1 MRTRL
6 KLPPADDRIDERRT
20 EYLYWWLLVAIFFEY
35 VRPGQWVPGIDA
47 LKLNSLI
54 PLSLFAITVFAK
66 GLRPFPQIFSDRSSR
81 WLTFFLFLVLLSVPT
96 AEVTEYSYNIFKGIL
111 GYYFVFLMIARIAIS
126 PRRIRGIFGVLI
138 VAHLFMITMTPQIV
152 LSTGQR
158 PYMRGGPFLGDGND
172 FSLSLC
178 LLIPMTLAIAQRT
191 NARAVRLIAWG
202 SLGIVLLAIVGSQS
216 RGATVGA
223 IAVAGFLWLLSKRKV
238 AGLAIMGI
246 AAVAIALYASDAYFE
261 RISTIRDYQSEG
273 SAQGRIIAWKASLR
287 MAADNP
293 LMGVGAGHFP
303 VAFGARYMPR
313 DLGPMPWLTAH
324 SSYFLVLGE
333 LGLPGIVTI
342 LALVLG
348 NIHATLALRRRLLAG
363 SAGHRGKQT
372 EELAGLLYLVAAS
385 MLAFAVAGAFLSA
398 AYYPH
403 LFVLTGIM
411 IAVRDLARADIA
423 VMSAGGVRDGRQP
436 RTSRRHSWPR
446 TRTTRAADR
455 GTPGP

>member
-6 KLPPADDRIDERRT
+6 KLPPTADGIDERRT

-47 LKLNSLI
+47 IKLNSLI
-54 PLSLFAITVFAK
+54 PLTLLALTVFAK
-66 GLRPFPQIFSDRSSR
+66 GLRPFQQIFADRSAR
-81 WLTFFLFLVLLSVPT
+81 WLTFFLFLVLLSIPT
-96 AEVTEYSYNIFKGIL
+96 ADVTLYSFNIFKGIL
-111 GYYFVFLMIARIAIS
+111 GYYFVFLMIARIATS
-126 PRRIRGIFGVLI
+126 ARRIRGVFGVLI
-138 VAHLFMITMTPQIV
+138 VAHLFMIAMTPQIV
-152 LSTGQR
+152 LSTGER

-178 LLIPMTLAIAQRT
+178 ILIAMTIAIAQGTKVRVT
-191 NARAVRLIAWG
+191 RLIAWG
-202 SLGIVLLAIVGSQS
+202 SLGIMLLAIVGSQS
-216 RGATVGA
+216 RGATLGA
-223 IAVAGFLWLLSKRKV
+223 IAVAGFLWLLSKRKLV
-238 AGLAIMGI
+238 GLAIMGV
-246 AAVAIALYASDAYFE
+246 AAVAIALYASDAYFD

-287 MAADNP
+287 MAADSP
-293 LMGVGAGHFP
+293 LLGVGAGHFP

-324 SSYFLVLGE
+324 STYFLVLGE

-363 SAGHRGKQT
+363 SADHRGKPT
-372 EELAGLLYLVAAS
+372 EELAGLLNLVTAS
-385 MLAFAVAGAFLSA
+385 MLGFAVAGAFLSA

-411 IAVRDLARADIA
+411 IAARDLARASI
-423 VMSAGGVRDGRQP
+423 SATGESRATRRRSSPTP
-436 RTSRRHSWPR
+436 RTA
-446 TRTTRAADR
+446 RAAGR
-455 GTPGP
+455 GIPAA